1 MPYLAT
7 FLNCGL
13 WVLYGL
19 PMVHTNSILV
29 VTINGTGFVIEVIY
43 LWLFLIYFDRKKRR
57 WPVLILAAECLF
69 MAVLALLVLT
79 LAHLTKL
86 HSAIVGN
93 ICMVGNIMMYASPSA
108 VMVSLLHLFFL
119 ENRWPLDYELGAG
132 AARKSLSLILYSLI
146 LSFLCLGTKRILQVL
161 DFETQIKWNIFC
173 LKKGLLTVSRVHF
186 SNDLR
191 FFFPVQIL

>member
-119 ENRWPLDYELGAG
+119 ENRWPYRLWVRSRSSPQVTLANPIFLDIIV
-132 AARKSLSLILYSLI
+132 SLSWHKEDFASAGFWNPNKMEYF
-146 LSFLCLGTKRILQVL
+146 LSKKRA
-161 DFETQIKWNIFC
+161 
-173 LKKGLLTVSRVHF
+173 
-186 SNDLR
+186 SNRLESP
-191 FFFPVQIL
+191 FF